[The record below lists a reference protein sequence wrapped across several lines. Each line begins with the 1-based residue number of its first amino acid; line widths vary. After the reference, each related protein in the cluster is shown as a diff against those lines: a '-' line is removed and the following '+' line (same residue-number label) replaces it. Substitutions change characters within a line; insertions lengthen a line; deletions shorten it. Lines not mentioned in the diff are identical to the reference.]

1 MADFISFNELQLK
14 MDRLKEQITADLPD
28 SKQACAYCGIIDD
41 FLLFCK
47 QESSCPPVD
56 NVPKY
61 YERVTGVHPYM
72 RPSTDCKKRK
82 ARAVL
87 LIRDTLDGCSLARR
101 YIYHTLSIP
110 ETFQNDLLLYNEW
123 LVSKGCS
130 RSTIR
135 TRIGRLKPFFT
146 FIFKNECSSIDHL
159 DAKTF
164 VNFVGTLDGHYTSAG
179 KTNILYTIRS
189 FFSCPM
195 IRKNLKFNPDSFLEN
210 LHTNKHERLESSYT
224 AEEIRKV
231 LDSVDRSSRQG
242 KMFYLMML
250 FASVYGLRSSDIR
263 TLQLSNFD
271 WKKQQIK
278 LSQQKTKRYLAL
290 PLTQEVSLAL
300 LDYIKNARPR
310 TIDDH
315 IFIRQ
320 RPPHVPY
327 ADDSHFS
334 DKIRAYFKKA
344 GVNTDRKHAGLHS
357 MRHSLATGMM
367 SDGIQI
373 NEIATI
379 LGHTSPQSTTRY
391 IWSDISQLR
400 KASME
405 VMPYAE

>member
-250 FASVYGLRSSDIR
+250 FASVYGLRN
-263 TLQLSNFD
+263 LP
-271 WKKQQIK
+271 
-278 LSQQKTKRYLAL
+278 KR
-290 PLTQEVSLAL
+290 
-300 LDYIKNARPR
+300 
-310 TIDDH
+310 
-315 IFIRQ
+315 
-320 RPPHVPY
+320 
-327 ADDSHFS
+327 
-334 DKIRAYFKKA
+334 
-344 GVNTDRKHAGLHS
+344 
-357 MRHSLATGMM
+357 
-367 SDGIQI
+367 
-373 NEIATI
+373 
-379 LGHTSPQSTTRY
+379 
-391 IWSDISQLR
+391 
-400 KASME
+400 
-405 VMPYAE
+405 